1 MTNKITVEFL
11 NRNENR
17 RHKGR
22 RFPRVLRVT
31 MDVNPR
37 KDRNAAV
44 MAAAKLAQIKFGKV
58 KLLGITS

>member
-1 MTNKITVEFL
+1 MNKITVEFL

-17 RHKGR
+17 RHTGR

-37 KDRNAAV
+37 KGRNDAV